1 MFVDGRAATAYPD
14 TLLRDYFKL
23 GQSEVN
29 EAAWDTVLEKYQI
42 DTVLWVKA
50 HEELR
55 RFLVG
60 KRGWKEAYTG
70 LYASIYVKP

>member
-1 MFVDGRAATAYPD
+1 
-14 TLLRDYFKL
+14 
-23 GQSEVN
+23 
-29 EAAWDTVLEKYQI
+29 VLEKYHI
-42 DTVLWVKA
+42 DTVLWVRA

-70 LYASIYVKP
+70 MYASIYTKP